1 MKKEKDIYTFI
12 DLFAG
17 CGGFSEGFYKEGF
30 KSLVHVDFDEAA
42 CLTLKERMKHYNYSQ
57 EEIENSVICG
67 DLTKEEINSKI
78 DNVIGTSIV
87 DVIVGGPPC
96 QSFSTVGRAQDPN
109 SMKNDPRNYLFQ
121 NYLNILEKYM
131 PKVFVFEN
139 VSGLLSAKPNGKLLF
154 PEIIKEMSKY
164 YDVCDEKGTILLNS
178 VHYGVPQVRKRVIII
193 GVRKDL
199 KYKAKDIYNNIIK
212 THYSPEMETKTI
224 TKGLMKYV
232 TVKDAI
238 SDLPKLLPGEGKN
251 VIDFKPKKFN
261 PYLEIIRESNFTKL
275 FNHEARKHND
285 DDRKRYHLL
294 SKNEWQLKHLV
305 ECMPELVHHDPKH
318 FGNRY
323 TVQKNNLPGTTIVA
337 HLYKDGN
344 LFIHPDY
351 KQERTFTVRE
361 AARIQSFPDDFIFM
375 GSRTN
380 QYKQV
385 GNAVPP
391 LMAQQI
397 AKAIKMFLLEEK
409 N

>member
-1 MKKEKDIYTFI
+1 MKKEKDTYTFI

-17 CGGFSEGFYKEGF
+17 CGGFSEGFYKENF

-42 CLTLKERMKHYNYSQ
+42 CLTLKERMKYYKYSQ
-57 EEIENSVICG
+57 NEIEKSVICG
-67 DLTKEEINSKI
+67 DITKEDITFKIKNAIKNSK
-78 DNVIGTSIV
+78 V

-109 SMKNDPRNYLFQ
+109 SMKDDPRNYLFQ
-121 NYLNILEKYM
+121 NYLNILEQYM

-139 VSGLLSAKPNGKLLF
+139 VSGLLSAKPNGKLIF
-154 PEIIKEMSKY
+154 PQIIKEMSRHY
-164 YDVCDEKGTILLNS
+164 NVCDDKETILLNS
-178 VHYGVPQVRKRVIII
+178 VHYGVPQIRKRIIII

-199 KYKAKDIYNNIIK
+199 NFSPLDIYRNILK
-212 THYSPEMETKTI
+212 THYSPEMEA
-224 TKGLMKYV
+224 KGIFNGLAKYV
-232 TVKDAI
+232 TVKEAI
-238 SDLPKLLPGEGKN
+238 SDLPKLKPGEGMN
-251 VIDFKPKKFN
+251 EISFMPKKLN
-261 PYLEIIRESNFTKL
+261 SYLANIRTDKFDKL
-275 FNHEARKHND
+275 FNHVARMHNE
-285 DDRKRYHLL
+285 DDRERYHLL
-294 SKNEWQLKHLV
+294 SKNEWQLKHLA
-305 ECMPELVHHDPKH
+305 ELRPELVHHDPKH

-323 TVQKNNLPGTTIVA
+323 TVQKNNLPGTTVVA

-351 KQERTFTVRE
+351 RQARTFTVRE

-375 GSRTN
+375 GSKTN

-397 AKAIKMFLLEEK
+397 AKAIKLFL
-409 N
+409 

>member
-1 MKKEKDIYTFI
+1 MSKKNSTYQFI

-42 CLTLKERMKHYNYSQ
+42 CLTIKERMKYYKYS
-57 EEIENSVICG
+57 EKEIEKRVICG
-67 DLTKEEINSKI
+67 DLTSEEINDKIEKVIKNSK
-78 DNVIGTSIV
+78 V
-87 DVIVGGPPC
+87 DVLVGGPPC

-109 SMKNDPRNYLFQ
+109 SMKDDPRNYLFQ

-139 VSGLLSAKPNGKLLF
+139 VSGLLSAKPNGKLIF
-154 PEIIKEMSKY
+154 PQIIKEMSKY
-164 YDVCDEKGTILLNS
+164 YDVCDEKETILLNS
-178 VHYGVPQVRKRVIII
+178 VNYGVPQVRKRVIII
-193 GVRKDL
+193 GTRKDL
-199 KYKAKDIYNNIIK
+199 KFKAKDVYKNIEI
-212 THYSPEMETKTI
+212 THYSPEMKK
-224 TKGLMKYV
+224 KGNTNGLQKFV

-238 SDLPKLLPGEGKN
+238 SDLPKLFPGEGSIE
-251 VIDFKPKKFN
+251 IDFKPKKLN
-261 PYLEIIRESNFTKL
+261 SYLEKIRETNFSKL

-285 DDRKRYHLL
+285 DDRARYHLL
-294 SKNEWQLKHLV
+294 SKNEWQLKHLAEV
-305 ECMPELVHHDPKH
+305 RPELVHHDPKH

-323 TVQKNNLPGTTIVA
+323 TVQKNNLPGTTVVA

-344 LFIHPDY
+344 LFIHPDHN
-351 KQERTFTVRE
+351 QERTFTVRE

-375 GSRTN
+375 GSKTN

-397 AKAIKMFLLEEK
+397 AKAIKKYLTT
-409 N
+409 